1 MVIEEKNQIAIPET
15 EVRTEAPPK
24 KPRKPRSTTTK
35 KKAPKESTKNPE
47 DIYQDKPEN
56 MTPKERIE
64 VIKFFQENLE
74 KYQTHNQSLHKASQ
88 DAFARY
94 AELEEK
100 YKLLQIKLNTIRQN
114 VTMLYQNTLI
124 IFKED

>member
-1 MVIEEKNQIAIPET
+1 MVIEVKDQIAIPET
-15 EVRTEAPPK
+15 KALTEAPPK
-24 KPRKPRSTTTK
+24 KPRKPRSTNTQ
-35 KKAPKESTKNPE
+35 KKAPKESAKNPE
-47 DIYQDKPEN
+47 DIYQEKPEN

-74 KYQTHNQSLHKASQ
+74 KYQAHNQSLHRASQ

-100 YKLLQIKLNTIRQN
+100 YKLLQIKLTTIRQN